1 MKKTFPKNFIFGV
14 ADADL
19 QVIGE
24 DNTRKEEGSERT
36 MWDEFAVL
44 GRTHESKTPGMGND
58 RYHKWREDIE
68 IMKKMGVKHYRT
80 SISMSRTLKRNGEIN
95 TKAIE
100 WYKAYF
106 KSLKKEG
113 ILIYATLYHWELPQH
128 LQEKGGWEK
137 EIAGE
142 YFLKHA
148 RAVAE
153 NLGEYIEE
161 YFILNEPWCVSL
173 LSNFLGWHA
182 PGNKDLKK
190 ALLVAHNLL
199 LAQGRVYE
207 SLRSISKTSKIS
219 TVFNVEPSYAISTDP
234 KDLLAAKYADGSF
247 NRWFYDALFKGKYP
261 EDMVE
266 LYGENMPVISEGD
279 MKTIQIGA
287 KLHAI
292 GMNYYRGNIVRY
304 NPEKELKFDPDEYAL
319 LPNSKTN
326 GLGWAIFEPPL
337 YPEGL
342 YDILNQTYNA
352 YRDYGL
358 KRIYIAENGSAWKS
372 EWDGKSTIIADP
384 GRVAYYKE
392 HIGQVYKALIHGV
405 PVEGYFAWTFMD
417 NYEWAEGYRPESRFG
432 LIYVDWSSM
441 KRIWKESA
449 YWYKKLIKTRTLE
462 I

>member
-1 MKKTFPKNFIFGV
+1 MNLIFPKDFKFGV

-24 DNTRKEEGSERT
+24 DNTRKEEGSART
-36 MWDEFAVL
+36 IWDEFALTSGKV
-44 GRTHESKTPGMGND
+44 KQNATPGEGID
-58 RYHKWREDIE
+58 RFHKWEEDIE
-68 IMKKMGVKHYRT
+68 IMKKMGVKNYRT
-80 SISMSRTLKRNGEIN
+80 SISMSRTLTESGEVN

-100 WYKAYF
+100 WYRNYF
-106 KSLKKEG
+106 KALKNEG

-128 LQEKGGWEK
+128 LQEKGGWET

-148 RAVAE
+148 KAVAD
-153 NLGEYIEE
+153 NLGEFIEE
-161 YFILNEPWCVSL
+161 YFILNEPWCTSL
-173 LSNFLGWHA
+173 LSNFQGWHA
-182 PGNKDLKK
+182 PGKTDLKT

-199 LAQGRVYE
+199 LAQGRVFE
-207 SLRSISKTSKIS
+207 LLRSISQTSKIS
-219 TVFNVEPSYAISTDP
+219 TVFNTEPSYAVSTDP
-234 KDLLAAKYADGSF
+234 KDILAAKYADGSF
-247 NRWFYDALFKGKYP
+247 NRWFFDAIYKGVYP

-266 LYGENMPVISEGD
+266 LYGENMPVVTPED
-279 MKTIQIGA
+279 MKTIQIGS

-292 GMNYYRGNIVRY
+292 GINYYRGNMVRY
-304 NPEKELKFDPDEYAL
+304 NPEKELKYDEYIL
-319 LPNSKTN
+319 KPGSKTN

-358 KRIYIAENGSAWKS
+358 KRMYVAENGTAWKD
-372 EWDGKSTIIADP
+372 EWDGTSEVVADP
-384 GRVAYYKE
+384 DRVLYYKE
-392 HIGQVYKALIHGV
+392 HIGQVYKALVHGV
-405 PVEGYFAWTFMD
+405 PVEGYFAWTYMD

-432 LIYVDWSSM
+432 MIYVDRPSM

-449 YWYKKLIKTRTLE
+449 HWYTKLLKTNE
-462 I
+462 MEK